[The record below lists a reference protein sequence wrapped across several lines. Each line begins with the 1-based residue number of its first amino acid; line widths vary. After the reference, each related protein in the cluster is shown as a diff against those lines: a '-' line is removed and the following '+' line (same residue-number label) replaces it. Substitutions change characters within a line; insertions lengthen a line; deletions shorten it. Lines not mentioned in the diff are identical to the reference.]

1 MLNEIKLILK
11 VCYYPYIKGTAAL
24 EVHMS
29 ATITKPTTIRI
40 EEGLKAQAVAVLDS
54 IGLSYNA
61 YVTLATKQLVN
72 QRRIPF
78 DLAAMPK
85 IPNEATRKALVAAEA
100 KELGLIPDDAQAF
113 DTADSLMAFLDGE

>member
-1 MLNEIKLILK
+1 
-11 VCYYPYIKGTAAL
+11 
-24 EVHMS
+24 MS
-29 ATITKPTTIRI
+29 VTITKPTTIRI

-78 DLAAMPK
+78 DLAAMPE
-85 IPNEATRKALVAAEA
+85 IPNEATRRALVAAEA
-100 KELGLIPDDAQAF
+100 KELGLIPDDAPAF

>member
-1 MLNEIKLILK
+1 M
-11 VCYYPYIKGTAAL
+11 TATL
-24 EVHMS
+24 
-29 ATITKPTTIRI
+29 TKPTTIRI

-78 DLAAMPK
+78 ELVAVSET
-85 IPNEATRKALVAAEA
+85 PNEETRRALVAAEA
-100 KELGLIPDDAQAF
+100 KQLGLLPDDAAVF
-113 DTADSLMAFLDGE
+113 ADADELMAFLDGE